1 MSWKPIAQASQASL
15 LKSIPERWRLDLRKY
30 KSLRDVTN
38 VPYTCGIL
46 TDAQLKITELTAVE
60 ILRGLEAREL
70 KAVQVLEAFA
80 ARAAIAHQLV
90 NCLTD
95 WFFEEGLQQAEE
107 LDDLLDSG
115 GKLKGPLHG
124 IPIAVKDFHFLKGH
138 PTTTGYVSKRNFV
151 PEHDSALVA
160 TLRAAGAVFFC
171 KTTMPQTGMALE
183 TASNLWGRTL
193 SPFNIDLSSGGS
205 SGGDAAL
212 VAMRGCPITPSTDM
226 GGSIRVPAA
235 FNGLYAIRP
244 TADRVPKGGMDNIN
258 STGQTTIQLS
268 CGPICHSIGDLELL
282 TKVINAYP
290 HNKYDVTCAPI
301 PWRNLDTLK
310 GKLTFG
316 MMRWDGV
323 VMPHPPILRA
333 MGYVKQ
339 FDIYYQ
345 SGAGQTLAA
354 VEASGEPLLPA
365 VADLLKVYNT
375 RELSTIEALGLNVK
389 TRIFKER
396 FRDAWSETNR
406 RTTTSRP
413 IDALICP
420 PAPSAGIPHNFNIY
434 WGYTSLFN
442 LLDYP
447 SVILPVPKFKIDA
460 QKDPMDVHYRPLET
474 NPYDKTNHDLYDP
487 NLFSNQ
493 PSTIQIVGRPFE
505 DEELIRVASI
515 LDTLLHST

>member
-1 MSWKPIAQASQASL
+1 MSWKIIAQASQTSL
-15 LKSIPERWRLDLRKY
+15 LQSIPKRWRLDPHKY
-30 KSLRDVTN
+30 KSLKDVTS

-60 ILRGLEAREL
+60 IVRGLEAREL
-70 KAVQVLEAFA
+70 KAVEVLEAFA

-124 IPIAVKDFHFLKGH
+124 VPIAVKDFHFLKGH

-193 SPFNIDLSSGGS
+193 SPFNIDLSAGGS

-301 PWRNLDTLK
+301 PWRNVDTLN
-310 GKLTFG
+310 GKLAIG
-316 MMRWDGV
+316 IMKWDGV

-333 MGYVKQ
+333 LGHVKQ
-339 FDIYYQ
+339 VLER
-345 SGAGQTLAA
+345 AGHQGKSLISY
-354 VEASGEPLLPA
+354 EILGSDHHSPESQLL
-365 VADLLKVYNT
+365 N
-375 RELSTIEALGLNVK
+375 ST
-389 TRIFKER
+389 
-396 FRDAWSETNR
+396 
-406 RTTTSRP
+406 
-413 IDALICP
+413 
-420 PAPSAGIPHNFNIY
+420 
-434 WGYTSLFN
+434 
-442 LLDYP
+442 
-447 SVILPVPKFKIDA
+447 
-460 QKDPMDVHYRPLET
+460 RPL
-474 NPYDKTNHDLYDP
+474 
-487 NLFSNQ
+487 
-493 PSTIQIVGRPFE
+493 IAG
-505 DEELIRVASI
+505 
-515 LDTLLHST
+515 TLLRQR

>member
-1 MSWKPIAQASQASL
+1 MSWKPIAQASQTNL
-15 LKSIPERWRLDLRKY
+15 LKSIPGRWRLDLHKY
-30 KSLRDVTN
+30 KSLKDVTS

-46 TDAQLKITELTAVE
+46 TDVQLRITELTAVE
-60 ILRGLEAREL
+60 IVRGLEAREL

-95 WFFEEGLQQAEE
+95 WFFEEGLRQAEE
-107 LDDLLDSG
+107 LDDILDSG

-124 IPIAVKDFHFLKGH
+124 VPIAIKDFHFLKGH
-138 PTTTGYVSKRNFV
+138 STTTGYVSKRNFV
-151 PEHDSALVA
+151 PQHDSALVA

-205 SGGDAAL
+205 SGGDAVL

-268 CGPICHSIGDLELL
+268 CGPICHSIGDIELL
-282 TKVINAYP
+282 TRVINAYP
-290 HNKYDVTCAPI
+290 HNKYDVTCAPV
-301 PWRNLDTLK
+301 PWRNLDALN
-310 GKLTFG
+310 GKLAIG
-316 MMRWDGV
+316 IMKWDGV
-323 VMPHPPILRA
+323 
-333 MGYVKQ
+333 

-365 VADLLKVYNT
+365 VADLIKVYNT
-375 RELSTIEALGLNVK
+375 RELSTVEALGLNVK

-396 FRDAWSETNR
+396 FRDAWSETIR
-406 RTTTSRP
+406 STTTSRP
-413 IDALICP
+413 IDAIICP
-420 PAPSAGIPHNFNIY
+420 PAPSVGIPHNFNVY

-447 SVILPVPKFKIDA
+447 SVILPIPKFKIDA
-460 QKDPMDVHYRPLET
+460 QQDPVDVHYQPLET
-474 NPYDKTNHDLYDP
+474 NPYDKANHDLYDP

-505 DEELIRVASI
+505 DEELIRVAST
-515 LDTLLHST
+515 LDTLLRST

>member
-1 MSWKPIAQASQASL
+1 MSWKPIAQASQTNL
-15 LKSIPERWRLDLRKY
+15 LQSIPEHWRLDLHKY
-30 KSLRDVTN
+30 KSLKDVTS

-46 TDAQLKITELTAVE
+46 TDTQLRITELTAVE
-60 ILRGLEAREL
+60 IVRDLEARKL
-70 KAVQVLEAFA
+70 RAVQVLEAFA

-95 WFFEEGLQQAEE
+95 WFFEEGLRQAVE
-107 LDDLLDSG
+107 LDAILDSG

-124 IPIAVKDFHFLKGH
+124 VPIAVKDFHFLKGH

-151 PEHDSALVA
+151 SDHDSALVA

-268 CGPICHSIGDLELL
+268 CGPICHSISDLELL
-282 TKVINAYP
+282 TRVINAYP
-290 HNKYDVTCAPI
+290 NNKYDVTCAPV
-301 PWRNLDTLK
+301 PWRILDTLN
-310 GKLTFG
+310 GKLAIG
-316 MMRWDGV
+316 MMKWDV
-323 VMPHPPILRA
+323 IEFDPPFDCWDA
-333 MGYVKQ
+333 SQ
-339 FDIYYQ
+339 TTFDIYYQ

-354 VEASGEPLLPA
+354 VEASGEPLMPA

-375 RELSTIEALGLNVK
+375 RELSALEALGLNAK

-396 FRDAWSETNR
+396 FRDAWSETIR
-406 RTTTSRP
+406 KTATSRP

-434 WGYTSLFN
+434 WGYSSLFN

-447 SVILPVPKFKIDA
+447 SVILPIPKFKIDA
-460 QKDPMDVHYRPLET
+460 QKDPVDVHYRPLET
-474 NPYDKTNHDLYDP
+474 NAYDKANHELYDP

-505 DEELIRVASI
+505 DEELIRVAST
-515 LDTLLHST
+515 LDTLLRSI

>member
-1 MSWKPIAQASQASL
+1 MSWKIIAQASQTSL
-15 LKSIPERWRLDLRKY
+15 LQSIPKRWRLDPHKY
-30 KSLRDVTN
+30 KSLKDVTS

-60 ILRGLEAREL
+60 IVRGLEAREL
-70 KAVQVLEAFA
+70 KAVEVLEAFA

-124 IPIAVKDFHFLKGH
+124 VPIAVKDFHFLKGH

-193 SPFNIDLSSGGS
+193 SPFNIDLSAGGS

-301 PWRNLDTLK
+301 PWRNVDTLN
-310 GKLTFG
+310 GKLAIG
-316 MMRWDGV
+316 IMKWDGV

-333 MGYVKQ
+333 LGHVKQ
-339 FDIYYQ
+339 FDTYYQ

-375 RELSTIEALGLNVK
+375 RALSTVEALGLNVK

-396 FRDAWSETNR
+396 FRNAWSETIR
-406 RTTTSRP
+406 STTTSRP

-447 SVILPVPKFKIDA
+447 SAILPIPNFKIDA
-460 QKDPMDVHYRPLET
+460 QNDPVNAHYQPLEM
-474 NPYDKTNHDLYDP
+474 NPYDKANHDLCKPP
-487 NLFSNQ
+487 NPEPRS
-493 PSTIQIVGRPFE
+493 
-505 DEELIRVASI
+505 
-515 LDTLLHST
+515 